1 MKTNQSKSVETRG
14 RKPILTPFL
23 KKNILLFPN
32 KTDAEIVTHIFKTVQ
47 PFLKNGVSSDPEI
60 VKKQVTSLNMGVYKF
75 RQKGI
80 AEGKKIAF
88 KGRKVNGEL
97 RTKWLKSGRHKL
109 GAEAP
114 KTPPIL

>member
-1 MKTNQSKSVETRG
+1 MKSNKPTENRG
-14 RKPILTPFL
+14 RKSIILPTL
-23 KKNILLFPN
+23 KKNVLAFLTN
-32 KTDAEIVTHIFKTVQ
+32 TDMELAVKFLPLVQ
-47 PFLKNGVSSDPEI
+47 EKMKGGLSTDPTI
-60 VKKQVTSLNMGVYKF
+60 IKKQITSLHMGIYKF

-88 KGRKVNGEL
+88 KGRKVNGVV